1 MVIHGAIYCYN
12 SHSVIASPVTT
23 PPIIRANICTKHP
36 SIPTSKGYKCSGFLR
51 LQVNQSIELSLK
63 AGIRAAVTLAETH
76 INGSVVSEE
85 EVALVW
91 FKHDLRTDDHPG
103 LVKASQYKTLVPV
116 YIFDQYICSRLSS
129 QMLEMLIDA
138 VKNLKN
144 ALKDRGSDLIIRF
157 GRTEDIF
164 PTLVKEVNATHI
176 ITEEEGEYDWLK
188 LVHSVSES
196 LSTIYVLE
204 ENPRIV
210 FWQAHLFEFESVEE
224 IPDSYREYRK
234 TRRSSVLPLSCP
246 TLPVFHLDVDRGLL
260 PDIKSLRENM
270 KGTLPSYFQDNWG
283 SIKSA
288 SASSILEGAHL
299 NDASVKTK
307 TDQIFREQLE
317 QEEHPILLIQED
329 VNKMAIG
336 GGTATALDAL
346 AGYFRYS
353 EATGRGD
360 WQELRER
367 IRATETRP
375 GASFRVIFGFALS
388 LGTISRRRVYHEALK
403 YERERNAGWLNP
415 LGYSVFTIGAAVED
429 SISMEWYWLL
439 ALKSQHQGIKKG
451 VSIRTWRWR
460 GYLVQY
466 TTAGQ
471 EGPAVAL
478 VHGFGAF
485 WEHYRDNI
493 IAIAN
498 NGYRVYAITLLGF
511 GRSEKPNIVYT
522 ELLWAEL
529 LRDFF
534 VAVVGEPV
542 HIVGNSFGGYLVSLV
557 ARLWP
562 ALVKSLVLC
571 NTGGTVVQ
579 NYSAVKYLKPNP
591 NSAVSQLGARF
602 LLFYLKAMA
611 KRMLKKFYPTNPERA
626 DEWLLGEILRASY
639 DPNTVAVLESI
650 VDLKLSL
657 PINYLLDSYNKK
669 VLLIQGNKDPLF
681 QSKRTASFLKQQCNT
696 VVLEDVNAGHC
707 PHDEIPNEVNSIING
722 WIKQI
727 EVC

>member
-1 MVIHGAIYCYN
+1 MVIHGALYCHN
-12 SHSVIASPVTT
+12 SHSVIASPVPTS
-23 PPIIRANICTKHP
+23 PLIRGHVYTKHQ
-36 SIPTSKGYKCSGFLR
+36 SIPTFKGYKRCGFLR
-51 LQVNQSIELSLK
+51 LQANQSIKLSMK
-63 AGIRAAVTLAETH
+63 EGIRAAVTLAETD
-76 INGSVVSEE
+76 INEGVVSEE
-85 EVALVW
+85 KVALVW

-103 LVKASQYKTLVPV
+103 LVKASQYKTVVPV
-116 YIFDQYICSRLSS
+116 YIFDQYICSRSSS

-138 VKNLKN
+138 VKNLKQT
-144 ALKDRGSDLIIRF
+144 LKDHGSDLIIRF
-157 GRTEDIF
+157 GRTEDIL

-176 ITEEEGEYDWLK
+176 ITEEEGEHDWLK
-188 LVHSVSES
+188 LSHSVSES
-196 LSTIYVLE
+196 LLTIYVLE
-204 ENPRIV
+204 ENPRVI
-210 FWQAHLFEFESVEE
+210 FWQAHMFEFESVEE
-224 IPDSYREYRK
+224 IPDSYREYQK
-234 TRRSSVLPLSCP
+234 TRHSSVLPLSCP
-246 TLPVFHLDVDRGLL
+246 TLPVFNLDVDRGLL
-260 PDIKSLRENM
+260 PDINSLRENM
-270 KGTLPSYFQDNWG
+270 KGTLPLHFQDNWG
-283 SIKSA
+283 SIKYA
-288 SASSILEGAHL
+288 SASSILEVAYL
-299 NDASVKTK
+299 NDARVKSK
-307 TDQIFREQLE
+307 SNQIFREQLE
-317 QEEHPILLIQED
+317 QEENPISLSHDD

-346 AGYFRYS
+346 AGYLRYS
-353 EATGRGD
+353 EGTGRGD
-360 WQELRER
+360 WQELRDR
-367 IRATETRP
+367 VRATETRL
-375 GASFRVIFGFALS
+375 GASFRALFGFALS

-403 YERERNAGWLNP
+403 YERERNGGWLNP
-415 LGYSVFTIGAAVED
+415 LGYSVLTVAAAVED
-429 SISMEWYWLL
+429 SKSMEWYWLL
-439 ALKSQHQGIKKG
+439 ALKSRQQGIKKG

-460 GYLVQY
+460 GYLIQY
-466 TTAGQ
+466 TTTGE
-471 EGPAVAL
+471 EGPAVVL

-493 IAIAN
+493 VSIAK

-534 VAVVGEPV
+534 VDVVGEPV

-579 NYSAVKYLKPNP
+579 NYSTVEYLKPNP

-611 KRMLKKFYPTNPERA
+611 RRMLKKFYPINPERA

-639 DPNTVAVLESI
+639 DPNTVVVLESI
-650 VDLKLSL
+650 VGLKLSL

-669 VLLIQGNKDPLF
+669 VLLIQGNKDPLL
-681 QSKRTASFLKQQCNT
+681 QSKRTASMLKQQCNT
-696 VVLEDVNAGHC
+696 VVIEDVNAGHC
-707 PHDEIPNEVNSIING
+707 PHDEIPDEVNSLIYD

-727 EVC
+727 EAS